1 MHPDP
6 GVLLALGIVGAV
18 AGCLGSVVGIG
29 GGVLLVPTLVALFGF
44 DMRIA
49 VATSL
54 VAVVATS
61 TAAGSV
67 YVGSGMTN
75 TRLAMSLEVATT
87 LGGLGGGL
95 LATLVPARAL
105 AGLFAAMTALT
116 MGLMLRKQAREP
128 EPIPTTG
135 DPPATGGWEEP
146 GRLAGG
152 YYDAYSGVTV
162 RYEARRLGLGSA
174 VALVAGAMSG
184 MLGVGGG
191 FLKVPAMTLGMR
203 VPLRVAAAT
212 SNFMI
217 GVTAVSSLY
226 VYFARGYVYP
236 LLVAP
241 VAVGVIGGSFVGTR
255 LAGAISPVWLRWI
268 LAALL
273 GFVTLQMSLR
283 ALGIG
288 LEGIA

>member
-1 MHPDP
+1 MHPEP
-6 GVLLALGIVGAV
+6 HFLLALAVAGGV
-18 AGCLGSVVGIG
+18 AGCLGAVVGIG
-29 GGVLLVPTLVALFGF
+29 GGILLVPALVVAFGS
-44 DMRIA
+44 DMHVA

-95 LATLVPARAL
+95 LATLVSARAL
-105 AGLFAAMTALT
+105 AGLFAAMTTVTMVLMVQKHADEPALAK
-116 MGLMLRKQAREP
+116 GA
-128 EPIPTTG
+128 G
-135 DPPATGGWEEP
+135 DLPASEGWEER

-152 YYDAYSGVTV
+152 YHDAYAGGVV
-162 RYEARRLGLGSA
+162 RYEATRLGLGSA

-191 FLKVPAMTLGMR
+191 FLKVPAMTLGMGA
-203 VPLRVAAAT
+203 PLRVAAAT

-226 VYFARGYVYP
+226 VYYARGFVYP

-241 VAVGVIGGSFVGTR
+241 VALGVIAGSFLGTR
-255 LAGAISPVWLRWI
+255 LAHSISPLWLRWI

-273 GFVTLQMSLR
+273 GFVALQMSLR
-283 ALGIG
+283 ALGVYVG
-288 LEGIA
+288 GAT